1 MAGKKPTGGA
11 GIAAIC
17 RTLAEPHAASLGLSL
32 WDVRFVK
39 EGADWFLRYT
49 IDKPEGV
56 SIDDCVALTHL
67 LNPVLDKADPIPQA
81 YCLEVMSPGIERE
94 LTRPEHFEAYKGQPV
109 TVRLIRPAEDGQR
122 EFVGLLL
129 GLDDGTLSLET
140 EDGEQ
145 RQFSRKDIAAV
156 RAVDLWDDD
165 SITEE

>member
-11 GIAAIC
+11 GIAAVC
-17 RTLAEPHAASLGLSL
+17 RTLAEPYAERLGLSL

-67 LNPVLDKADPIPQA
+67 LNPALDKADPIPQA
-81 YCLEVMSPGIERE
+81 YCLEVMSPGVERE

-109 TVRLIRPAEDGQR
+109 TVRLIRPSANGQR
-122 EFVGLLL
+122 DYVGLLL
-129 GLDDGTLSLET
+129 GLDDGMLSLET
-140 EDGEQ
+140 ESGEQ
-145 RQFSRKDIAAV
+145 RNFARKDIAAV

-165 SITEE
+165 SIMEE